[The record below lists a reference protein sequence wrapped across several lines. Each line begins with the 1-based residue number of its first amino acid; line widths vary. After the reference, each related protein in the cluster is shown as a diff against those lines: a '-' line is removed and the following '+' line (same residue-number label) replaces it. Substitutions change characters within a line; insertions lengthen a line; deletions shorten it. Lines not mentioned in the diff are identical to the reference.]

1 MFPHDYFNDVTPLMT
16 VFMSPANS
24 SGDTAISNLSGPEVH
39 LNCMKPLN
47 VASVSNDQGFTGAAV
62 PSIEITTALVSL
74 VVGLQ
79 SLLWLA

>member
-1 MFPHDYFNDVTPLMT
+1 M
-16 VFMSPANS
+16 
-24 SGDTAISNLSGPEVH
+24 SNLSGPEVH